1 MLYGNVVQLY
11 RIFNLSSCRIF
22 ALLVCIQT
30 FTLAESVCSNSKLC
44 FLRLVGLAF
53 PVLLIA
59 LTTFT
64 FYMSGILL
72 DHQLK
77 EIEKKRK

>member
-11 RIFNLSSCRIF
+11 IIFNLSYCRIF

-53 PVLLIA
+53 PVTHCLNDLLQ
-59 LTTFT
+59 LYEWHTF
-64 FYMSGILL
+64 GP
-72 DHQLK
+72 Q
-77 EIEKKRK
+77 

>member
-53 PVLLIA
+53 PYSLP
-59 LTTFT
+59 
-64 FYMSGILL
+64 
-72 DHQLK
+72 
-77 EIEKKRK
+77 